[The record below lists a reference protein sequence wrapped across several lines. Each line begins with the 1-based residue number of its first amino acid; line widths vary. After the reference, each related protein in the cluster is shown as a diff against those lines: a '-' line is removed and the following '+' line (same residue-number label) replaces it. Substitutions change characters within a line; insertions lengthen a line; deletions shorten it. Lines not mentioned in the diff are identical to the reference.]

1 MPVTLVITPIGIPT
15 ERAFRLLRVMPSGFA
30 TANGN
35 DEHGVLFIAGHGD
48 DREVRVSRY
57 SPRGERSRE
66 RALAQLPDDYLAQLL
81 RESQPSMTAPEAGYR
96 KSPPDSSP
104 VGPRG
109 T

>member
-1 MPVTLVITPIGIPT
+1 MPIRTITVEG
-15 ERAFRLLRVMPSGFA
+15 RAWRVMPSGFA

-66 RALAQLPDDYLAQLL
+66 RALAQLPDEYLAQLPDEYLAQLL
-81 RESQPSMTAPEAGYR
+81 RESQPSMTAPETGYR
-96 KSPPDSSP
+96 KSPPGSP
-104 VGPRG
+104 SDTPWGA
-109 T
+109 

>member
-1 MPVTLVITPIGIPT
+1 MPIRTITVEG
-15 ERAFRLLRVMPSGFA
+15 RAWRVMPSGFA

-66 RALAQLPDDYLAQLL
+66 RALAQLPDEYLAQLL
-81 RESQPSMTAPEAGYR
+81 RESQPSMTAPETGYR
-96 KSPPDSSP
+96 KSPPGSP
-104 VGPRG
+104 SDTPWGA
-109 T
+109 

>member
-1 MPVTLVITPIGIPT
+1 MPIRTITVAGR
-15 ERAFRLLRVMPSGFA
+15 EWRVMPSGFA

-35 DEHGVLFIAGHGD
+35 DEHGVLFVAGHGD

-96 KSPPDSSP
+96 KSPPNSP
-104 VGPRG
+104 SDTPWGA
-109 T
+109 